1 MPGSAVVTLNGR
13 PVNLHTPIEQNDII
27 VVTESTVGEPASI
40 TIGQL
45 EEFNSQITFIVNDK
59 TIVCP
64 RFAYVNGELKSEFYD
79 INDGDNVWRTS
90 IQLHSFL
97 SFLTWIIR
105 HSM

>member
-1 MPGSAVVTLNGR
+1 MPGRREVVTLNGR
-13 PVNLHTPIEQNDII
+13 PPANLHTPIEQNDII

-64 RFAYVNGELKSEFYD
+64 RFC
-79 INDGDNVWRTS
+79 IC
-90 IQLHSFL
+90 
-97 SFLTWIIR
+97 
-105 HSM
+105 